1 MRAWILAALA
11 AATLG
16 GAAQAEVVETNPQGF
31 RLKTV
36 RQIDAP
42 PAKVFKA
49 IGEIG
54 RWWDGEHSYSG
65 DAQNITMPLQAN
77 ACWCETIPGGGSV
90 RHGVVVLAWEA
101 QGMIRADAALGPLQD
116 EGVNGALLFQ
126 LKPKDGGTE
135 LTVTYNVGGAR
146 DAIAKAGPG
155 VDQVLTGGWD
165 RLKRY
170 VETGKPS
177 LP

>member
-1 MRAWILAALA
+1 MRVWMLA
-11 AATLG
+11 AAAALMLG
-16 GAAQAEVVETNPQGF
+16 GAARAEVVETNAQGF
-31 RLKTV
+31 RLKSV
-36 RQIDAP
+36 RQIAAP

-49 IGEIG
+49 IGELG
-54 RWWDGEHSYSG
+54 RWWDGEHTYSG
-65 DAQNITMPLQAN
+65 KAENMTFPLQAN
-77 ACWCETIPGGGSV
+77 GCWCETIPGGGSV

-116 EGVNGALLFQ
+116 EGVTGALLFQ

-146 DAIAKAGPG
+146 DFIAKAGPG
-155 VDQVLTGGWD
+155 VDAVLSGGWD

-170 VETGKPS
+170 VETGKPT
-177 LP
+177 P

>member
-1 MRAWILAALA
+1 MRIAILAVLA
-11 AATLG
+11 AMTFA
-16 GAAQAEVVETNPQGF
+16 GAARAEVVESGPQGF
-31 RLKTV
+31 RLKAV
-36 RQIDAP
+36 RQIKAP
-42 PAKVFKA
+42 PARVYQA

-65 DAQNITMPLQAN
+65 DARNITLPLQAN

-101 QGMIRADAALGPLQD
+101 QGMIRIDAALGPLQD
-116 EGVNGALLFQ
+116 EGVSGALFFQ
-126 LKPKDGGTE
+126 AKPKDGGTE

-146 DAIAKAGPG
+146 DFIAKAGPG
-155 VDQVLTGGWD
+155 VDGVLNGAWD

-170 VETGKPS
+170 VETGKP
-177 LP
+177 

>member
-1 MRAWILAALA
+1 MRAWLLAALA
-11 AATLG
+11 ALLFAG
-16 GAAQAEVVETNPQGF
+16 VGRAEVVETNAQGF
-31 RLKTV
+31 RLKSV

-42 PAKVFKA
+42 PASVYAA
-49 IGEIG
+49 IGEVG
-54 RWWDGEHSYSG
+54 RWWDGEHTYSG
-65 DAQNITMPLQAN
+65 KAENMSMPLKAN

-101 QGMIRADAALGPLQD
+101 QGMIRTDAALGPLQD
-116 EGVNGALLFQ
+116 EGVSGALLFQ
-126 LKPKDGGTE
+126 LKPRGGGTE

-155 VDQVLTGGWD
+155 VDAVLTGGWD

-170 VETGKPS
+170 VETGKPT
-177 LP
+177 P